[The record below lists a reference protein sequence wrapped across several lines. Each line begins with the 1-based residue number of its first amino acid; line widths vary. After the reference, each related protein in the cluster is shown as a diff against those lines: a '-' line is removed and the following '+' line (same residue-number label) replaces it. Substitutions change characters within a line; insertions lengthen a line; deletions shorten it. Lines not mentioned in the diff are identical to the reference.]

1 MHVHGDTEPIIA
13 RVDRYRSEL
22 LAHPLLTFNPFPALE
37 FAYHQYSDS
46 ILWIPMLAQM
56 LTKAERSPR
65 LRRAIADN
73 IADEAGLSAISHVEL
88 ARRLMRSLGARD
100 LDRLP
105 HTTLV
110 ATASMWLSD
119 EFAAMTEP

>member
-1 MHVHGDTEPIIA
+1 VECA
-13 RVDRYRSEL
+13 YR
-22 LAHPLLTFNPFPALE
+22 
-37 FAYHQYSDS
+37 QYSAS
-46 ILWIPMLAQM
+46 TLWIPRLAQM

-105 HTTLV
+105 HATLV

-119 EFAAMTEP
+119 EFAAMTEPEVAGFLLAAETLVPALFAAVLPHLPPAD